1 MRRIVIGSTAAALCI
16 MAALAF
22 SVTAAREPANPLA
35 DLPAGKVQ
43 LMSAGVLA
51 FGPDGILFVGDSVGG
66 NVYRTYVARTKGF
79 ASREL
84 TTEMVAD
91 RWNDIMSHADGVTLD
106 VSAGQTLGPNL
117 KPYKPG

>member
-1 MRRIVIGSTAAALCI
+1 
-16 MAALAF
+16 
-22 SVTAAREPANPLA
+22 
-35 DLPAGKVQ
+35 
-43 LMSAGVLA
+43 VLA
-51 FGPDGILFVGDSVGG
+51 FLCHESCPVTGECIDSVGG

-84 TTEMVAD
+84 TIEMVAD